1 MTDRIFEDQIAF
13 EVLGKYGDM
22 ELYLYED
29 RSVRVKV
36 TEGGG
41 SYDTQHAIFN
51 LTAEEATRMKEFLI
65 KSGY

>member
-1 MTDRIFEDQIAF
+1 MTDRVFQDAISF

-29 RSVRVKV
+29 SSVRVKV

-41 SYDTQHAIFN
+41 GYDTQHAIFN
-51 LTAEEATRMKEFLI
+51 MTPEEATMLKEFLI
-65 KSGY
+65 LKGY

>member
-1 MTDRIFEDQIAF
+1 MTDRIFEDQISF
-13 EVLGKYGDM
+13 EALGKYGDM

-41 SYDTQHAIFN
+41 GYDTQHAIFN
-51 LTAEEATRMKEFLI
+51 LTAEEATLMKQFLI